1 MNVYV
6 NEQFPYLDFMD
17 IRPGDRVVLK
27 PNLVKEGKETDKN
40 EWKCVVTSPE
50 LIRYVANYVCEKLG
64 GKGEVYICD
73 APQTDSSFEQIDKKL
88 GLTKIAS
95 DCTSKYGVPV
105 RIIDLRN
112 EEWTSEKG
120 IITHKKKLA
129 GDPNGTVLFNLEKNS
144 LFYGHKGEG
153 NYFGADSNYEELNKH
168 HQGTIQEYLLC
179 ATPIMADVVISL
191 PKMKTH
197 KKTGVT
203 LSIKNFVGITADKNY
218 LPHHTWGSPKHGGD
232 DYPDNHLNDSSRH
245 GDPSS

>member
-73 APQTDSSFEQIDKKL
+73 APQTDSSFEQIDKKI

-95 DCTSKYGVPV
+95 CIPYLAH
-105 RIIDLRN
+105 RISNTI
-112 EEWTSEKG
+112 SCS
-120 IITHKKKLA
+120 
-129 GDPNGTVLFNLEKNS
+129 PNVYLLSNS
-144 LFYGHKGEG
+144 LH
-153 NYFGADSNYEELNKH
+153 ASSEL
-168 HQGTIQEYLLC
+168 
-179 ATPIMADVVISL
+179 A
-191 PKMKTH
+191 
-197 KKTGVT
+197 
-203 LSIKNFVGITADKNY
+203 
-218 LPHHTWGSPKHGGD
+218 
-232 DYPDNHLNDSSRH
+232 
-245 GDPSS
+245 

>member
-95 DCTSKYGVPV
+95 DCTSKYG
-105 RIIDLRN
+105 
-112 EEWTSEKG
+112 
-120 IITHKKKLA
+120 A
-129 GDPNGTVLFNLEKNS
+129 
-144 LFYGHKGEG
+144 
-153 NYFGADSNYEELNKH
+153 
-168 HQGTIQEYLLC
+168 
-179 ATPIMADVVISL
+179 
-191 PKMKTH
+191 
-197 KKTGVT
+197 
-203 LSIKNFVGITADKNY
+203 
-218 LPHHTWGSPKHGGD
+218 
-232 DYPDNHLNDSSRH
+232 
-245 GDPSS
+245 

>member
-1 MNVYV
+1 M
-6 NEQFPYLDFMD
+6 
-17 IRPGDRVVLK
+17 
-27 PNLVKEGKETDKN
+27 
-40 EWKCVVTSPE
+40 
-50 LIRYVANYVCEKLG
+50 
-64 GKGEVYICD
+64 
-73 APQTDSSFEQIDKKL
+73 
-88 GLTKIAS
+88 
-95 DCTSKYGVPV
+95 PV

-197 KKTGVT
+197 KK
-203 LSIKNFVGITADKNY
+203 NRCYF
-218 LPHHTWGSPKHGGD
+218 KH
-232 DYPDNHLNDSSRH
+232 
-245 GDPSS
+245 

>member
-95 DCTSKYGVPV
+95 DCTAQAGVPG
-105 RIIDLRN
+105 RLMDGRK
-112 EEWTSEKG
+112 EERTTDNGNS
-120 IITHKKKLA
+120 THK
-129 GDPNGTVLFNLEKNS
+129 
-144 LFYGHKGEG
+144 
-153 NYFGADSNYEELNKH
+153 
-168 HQGTIQEYLLC
+168 
-179 ATPIMADVVISL
+179 
-191 PKMKTH
+191 
-197 KKTGVT
+197 
-203 LSIKNFVGITADKNY
+203 
-218 LPHHTWGSPKHGGD
+218 
-232 DYPDNHLNDSSRH
+232 
-245 GDPSS
+245 

>member
-1 MNVYV
+1 MNMNVYV

-73 APQTDSSFEQIDKKL
+73 APQTDSSFEQIDKKI

-153 NYFGADSNYEELNKH
+153 NYFGADSNYEE
-168 HQGTIQEYLLC
+168 
-179 ATPIMADVVISL
+179 
-191 PKMKTH
+191 
-197 KKTGVT
+197 
-203 LSIKNFVGITADKNY
+203 
-218 LPHHTWGSPKHGGD
+218 
-232 DYPDNHLNDSSRH
+232 
-245 GDPSS
+245 

>member
-73 APQTDSSFEQIDKKL
+73 APQTDSSFEQIDKKI

-105 RIIDLRN
+105 MKSGQVRKGLSRIKRN
-112 EEWTSEKG
+112 W
-120 IITHKKKLA
+120 
-129 GDPNGTVLFNLEKNS
+129 P
-144 LFYGHKGEG
+144 
-153 NYFGADSNYEELNKH
+153 
-168 HQGTIQEYLLC
+168 
-179 ATPIMADVVISL
+179 
-191 PKMKTH
+191 
-197 KKTGVT
+197 VT
-203 LSIKNFVGITADKNY
+203 QMEQFFLI
-218 LPHHTWGSPKHGGD
+218 
-232 DYPDNHLNDSSRH
+232 
-245 GDPSS
+245 